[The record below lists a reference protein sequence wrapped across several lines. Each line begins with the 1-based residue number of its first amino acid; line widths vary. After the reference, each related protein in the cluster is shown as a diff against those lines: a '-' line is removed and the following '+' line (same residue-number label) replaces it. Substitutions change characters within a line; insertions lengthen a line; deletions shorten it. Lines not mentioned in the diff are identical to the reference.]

1 MNGIPRVVFD
11 TNILFSAVGW
21 LGNPHHCIQA
31 ARQGKCRSVTC
42 EFILAE
48 FTEKLRLKRG
58 LDASK
63 AAEAADEVRAFST
76 IVTIAGNLK
85 VVTADPD
92 DDSVLECAA
101 IGYAQFVVTGDRHL
115 LNLGKYQSIRIV
127 TAAEMLGILKV

>member
-1 MNGIPRVVFD
+1 MVWTP
-11 TNILFSAVGW
+11 
-21 LGNPHHCIQA
+21 
-31 ARQGKCRSVTC
+31 AR
-42 EFILAE
+42 
-48 FTEKLRLKRG
+48 RLK
-58 LDASK
+58 
-63 AAEAADEVRAFST
+63 AADEVRAFST

-115 LNLGKYQSIRIV
+115 LNLGNYQSIRIV